1 MHLPGYPRYYV
12 KGDQRRAVYYTADA
26 RELLQAGWLP
36 EEKTAKPESPEPEEI
51 DLEEEIDGET
61 EAGIEVET
69 DEIIAPCLTS
79 KDTEEEPIDFE
90 SMTKVEL
97 MEYAVKHGSKLQPA
111 MAKAEMVEA
120 CKKL

>member
-1 MHLPGYPRYYV
+1 MHLPGYPHYYV

-36 EEKTAKPESPEPEEI
+36 EEKAVESEPFEPEELDI
-51 DLEEEIDGET
+51 EEEIEDQN
-61 EAGIEVET
+61 EASIST
-69 DEIIAPCLTS
+69 SFSLTAE
-79 KDTEEEPIDFE
+79 DTEEEPVDFE

-111 MAKAEMVEA
+111 MSKAEMVEA
-120 CKKL
+120 CEKL